1 MTDNRPDPDHLLEVV
16 RREETRSQ
24 RGRLKI
30 FFGACAGVG
39 KTYAMLSA
47 ARQRRAEGI
56 ELLIGVVETHGR
68 AETAALLEGFPLLP
82 SRKVEYRERLLA
94 EFDLDAAI
102 ASNPQLIVV
111 DELAH
116 SNVEGSR
123 HKKRWQDI
131 EELLAAGV
139 DVYTTLN
146 VQHLESLND
155 IVGRITGIRVA
166 ETVPDHVFDG
176 ADEVTLVDL
185 PPDDLLERLREG
197 KVYMPAQAERAAAN
211 FFRKGNLIALRELA
225 LRRTAD
231 RVDAQMRAYRADQAI
246 HTVWQAKERLI
257 VCIGPDI
264 DNEALVR
271 SAARLASK
279 LHADWIVAY
288 VETPALQRQSR
299 EERSRILDAFKLAE
313 ELGAETAMLAGA
325 DVATTL
331 GAYATSRN
339 ADKLILGQSRRP
351 VWKRLLRPGLVD
363 CLAKVT
369 RDLDVFLIRLDATP
383 HLLRPR
389 MTYTVEVGNWH
400 GYLWAM
406 GICAATTVL
415 AALLLSVFDLA
426 NVVMVF
432 LLAVVAVALRFGR
445 GPGALAACISV
456 AAFDFFFV
464 PPKFTFTVN
473 DTQYLFTFALM
484 LVVALVIG
492 QLAAKLKFEARVAQN
507 RERRAA
513 ELAALARELSGAL
526 TTAQIVDIAN
536 RRLDAIFQARSAIL
550 LPDSREQ
557 VREPH
562 VEQRAVRLVDA
573 DFAVAQWVYD
583 QQQLAGLGTAT
594 LPAAVARYLPL
605 KAPMRT
611 RGVLAFQPTDT
622 MVLDKPED
630 MQLLDACVAQIAL
643 ALERVHY
650 VEVAQDALVT
660 MESERLR
667 NSLLSAIS
675 HDLRTP
681 LTALVGLA
689 DALAADQLTDHVRR
703 ELAVAIRDKA
713 QRLTDLVTN
722 LLDMAR
728 LQSGPV
734 QLKRGWQAIEE
745 VVGTV
750 LRQMA
755 EPLSRHRVV
764 TVVPPDT
771 PLCEFDPVLIER
783 VFVNLLDNMAKY
795 TPPGSTVTI
804 KATHDQQ
811 SLVVMVEDDGPG
823 LPAGQEEKLF
833 DKFVRGETESSKPG
847 VGLGLAICRAILKAH
862 GGDIRAE
869 QRPGGGARFVF
880 RLPLGSPPQYDLEQ
894 L

>member
-16 RREETRSQ
+16 RREENRAR

-47 ARQRRAEGI
+47 ARQRQVEGI
-56 ELLIGVVETHGR
+56 AMLVGVVETHGR
-68 AETAALLEGFPLLP
+68 TETAALLDGLPLLP
-82 SRKVEYRERLLA
+82 SRAVEYRGRTLA
-94 EFDLDAAI
+94 EFDLDAAL
-102 ASNPQLIVV
+102 ASRPQLIVV

-116 SNVEGSR
+116 NNIEGSR
-123 HKKRWQDI
+123 HRKRWQDV
-131 EELLAAGV
+131 EELLAAGS

-155 IVGRITGIRVA
+155 VIGRITGIRVA
-166 ETVPDHVFDG
+166 ETVPDHVFNA

-185 PPDDLLERLREG
+185 PPDELLGRLKEG
-197 KVYMPAQAERAAAN
+197 KVYLPEQAERAAAN

-246 HTVWQAKERLI
+246 HHVWQAKERLI
-257 VCIGPDI
+257 VCIGPDT
-264 DNEALVR
+264 DNETLVR
-271 SAARLASK
+271 STARLASK
-279 LHADWIVAY
+279 LQADWIAVY
-288 VETPALQRQSR
+288 VETPALQRQPR
-299 EERSRILDAFKLAE
+299 AARSRIFDALKLAE
-313 ELGAETAMLAGA
+313 ELGAETATLASA
-325 DVATTL
+325 DITATL
-331 GAYATSRN
+331 IAYAISRN
-339 ADKLILGQSRRP
+339 AGKLVLGQTWRP
-351 VWKRLLRPGLVD
+351 AWKRLLRPGLAD
-363 CLAKVT
+363 RLIMAT
-369 RDLDVFLIRLDATP
+369 RELDVFLIRLDTTP
-383 HLLRPR
+383 PMPSPPR
-389 MTYTVEVGNWH
+389 VMTAGDWY
-400 GYLWAM
+400 GYLWAV
-406 GICAATTVL
+406 GICAVTTVL
-415 AALLLSVFDLA
+415 AAALLSVFDLA

-445 GPGALAACISV
+445 GPGALAACVSV

-484 LVVALVIG
+484 LLVALIIG

-513 ELAALARELSGAL
+513 ELATLARELSGAL
-526 TTAQIVDIAN
+526 TTEQILDIAS
-536 RRLDAIFQARSAIL
+536 RRLDAIFQARTAVL

-562 VEQRAVRLVDA
+562 VEQRAVRLADA
-573 DFAVAQWVYD
+573 DLAVAQWVYD
-583 QQQLAGLGTAT
+583 RQQPAGLGTAT
-594 LPAAVARYLPL
+594 LPAAAARYLPL

-611 RGVLAFQPTDT
+611 RGVLAFQPVDA
-622 MVLDKPED
+622 MLLDQPED
-630 MQLLDACVAQIAL
+630 MRLLDVCVAQIAL

-650 VEVAQDALVT
+650 VAVAQDALVT

-667 NSLLSAIS
+667 NSLLSTIS

-689 DALAADQLTDHVRR
+689 DTLATADRSTDDTRR
-703 ELAVAIRDKA
+703 ELAVAIRDEA
-713 QRLTDLVTN
+713 QRLTGLVTN

-734 QLKRGWQAIEE
+734 QLRRDWQAIEE
-745 VVGTV
+745 VVGSA

-755 EPLSRHRVV
+755 EPLAQHRVV
-764 TVVPPDT
+764 TAIPPDT

-783 VFVNLLDNMAKY
+783 VLVNLLDNAAKY
-795 TPPGSTVTI
+795 TPPESTITI
-804 KATHDQQ
+804 KTTYDQQ
-811 SLVVMVEDDGPG
+811 FLSVAVEDDGPG

-847 VGLGLAICRAILKAH
+847 VGLGLAICRAILNAH
-862 GGDIRAE
+862 GGDIRTE

-880 RLPLGSPPQYDLEQ
+880 RLPLGLPPQSAEPS
-894 L
+894 

>member
-1 MTDNRPDPDHLLEVV
+1 MNGQRPDPDALLARVQH
-16 RREETRSQ
+16 EEAKSR

-39 KTYAMLSA
+39 KTYAMLTA
-47 ARQRRAEGI
+47 ARQRRAEGVS
-56 ELLIGVVETHGR
+56 LLIGAAETHGR
-68 AETAALLEGFPLLP
+68 VETAALLDGLPRLP
-82 SRKVEYRERLLA
+82 SRKAEYRGRTFA
-94 EFDLDAAI
+94 EFDLDAAL
-102 ASNPQLIVV
+102 ALQPPLIVV

-116 SNVEGSR
+116 NNIEGSR
-123 HKKRWQDI
+123 HRKRWQDV
-131 EELLAAGV
+131 EELLAAGS

-155 IVGRITGIRVA
+155 VVGRITGVRVA
-166 ETVPDHVFDG
+166 ETLPDHVFDA

-185 PPDDLLERLREG
+185 PPDDLLIRLKEG
-197 KVYMPAQAERAAAN
+197 KVYMPEQAERAAAN

-246 HTVWQAKERLI
+246 PHVWQAKERLL
-257 VCIGPDI
+257 VCIGPAAD
-264 DNEALVR
+264 ETLVR
-271 SAARLASK
+271 SAARLAAS
-279 LHADWIVAY
+279 LHADWIAVY
-288 VETPALQRQSR
+288 VETPELQRR
-299 EERSRILDAFKLAE
+299 PRADRARILDTLKLAG
-313 ELGAETAMLAGA
+313 ELGAETATLAGA
-325 DVATTL
+325 DVAATL
-331 GAYATSRN
+331 LAYASSRN
-339 ADKLILGQSRRP
+339 AGKLVLGRSPRP
-351 VWKRLLRPGLVD
+351 AWRRLLRPGLAD
-363 CLAKVT
+363 RLAAAREPDIFLIGSEAAPRAAPAASTVT
-369 RDLDVFLIRLDATP
+369 RNGA
-383 HLLRPR
+383 
-389 MTYTVEVGNWH
+389 GWA
-400 GYLWAM
+400 GYLWAV

-415 AALLLSVFDLA
+415 AAALLSVFDLA

-432 LLAVVAVALRFGR
+432 LLAVIAVALWFGR
-445 GPGALAACISV
+445 GPGALAACLSV

-464 PPKFTFTVN
+464 PPKFRFTVS

-484 LVVALVIG
+484 LMVALVIG
-492 QLAAKLKFEARVAQN
+492 QLAAKLKFEARIAQS

-526 TTAQIVDIAN
+526 TVAQIVDIAG
-536 RRLDAIFQARSAIL
+536 RRFDAIFNARTALL

-562 VEQRAVRLVDA
+562 AAQETANLAEFDAAVG
-573 DFAVAQWVYD
+573 QWVYD
-583 QQQLAGLGTAT
+583 HQQQAGLGTAT
-594 LPAAVARYLPL
+594 LAAAAARYLPL

-611 RGVLAFQPTDT
+611 RGALAFQPADPAL
-622 MVLDKPED
+622 LDEPED

-689 DALAADQLTDHVRR
+689 DTLAGADHAGAASR
-703 ELAVAIRDKA
+703 EIATAIRDKT
-713 QRLTDLVTN
+713 QQLTGLVTN

-728 LQSGPV
+728 LQTGKV

-745 VVGTV
+745 VVGSA

-755 EPLSRHRVV
+755 ETLARHHV
-764 TVVPPDT
+764 TVVIPPDT

-783 VFVNLLDNMAKY
+783 VLVNLLDNAAKY
-795 TPPGSTVTI
+795 TPPDSTVTI
-804 KATHDQQ
+804 RAAHDPRF
-811 SLVVMVEDDGPG
+811 LTVTVEDDGPG
-823 LPAGQEEKLF
+823 LPPGEAEKLF
-833 DKFVRGETESSKPG
+833 DKFVRGEAESSQPG
-847 VGLGLAICRAILKAH
+847 VGLGLAICRAIVNAH
-862 GGDIRAE
+862 GGEIHAE
-869 QRPGGGARFVF
+869 PRPGGGARFAF
-880 RLPLGSPPQYDLEQ
+880 RLPLGSPPPAAGEPS
-894 L
+894 

>member
-1 MTDNRPDPDHLLEVV
+1 MTDTRPDPDRLLEVV
-16 RREETRSQ
+16 RDEDIRNR

-47 ARQRRAEGI
+47 ARQRHAGGI
-56 ELLIGVVETHGR
+56 LMLIGVVETHGR
-68 AETAALLEGFPLLP
+68 AETAALLDGLPLLP
-82 SRKVEYRERLLA
+82 SRKIEYRGRTLA
-94 EFDLDAAI
+94 EFDLDVALKNKPCLI
-102 ASNPQLIVV
+102 AV

-116 SNVEGSR
+116 SNAEGSR
-123 HKKRWQDI
+123 HRKRWQDI
-131 EELLAAGV
+131 EELLASGI

-166 ETVPDHVFDG
+166 ETVPDHVFDA

-185 PPDDLLERLREG
+185 PPDELLARLKEG
-197 KVYMPAQAERAAAN
+197 KVYLPEQAERAATN

-246 HTVWQAKERLI
+246 HHVWQAKDRLI
-257 VCIGPDI
+257 VCVGPDI
-264 DNEALVR
+264 DNDTLVR
-271 SAARLASK
+271 STARLASR
-279 LHADWIVAY
+279 LQADWIAVY
-288 VETPALQRQSR
+288 IETPALQRQSR
-299 EERSRILDAFKLAE
+299 AARSRILDTLKLAE
-313 ELGAETAMLAGA
+313 ELGAETTTLAGA
-325 DVATTL
+325 DLAATMV
-331 GAYATSRN
+331 AYATSRN
-339 ADKLILGQSRRP
+339 AGKLVLGQSLRP
-351 VWKRLLRPGLVD
+351 AWKRLLRPGLAD
-363 CLAKVT
+363 RLLTAT
-369 RDLDVFLIRLDATP
+369 HDLDVFLIRLDTAP
-383 HLLRPR
+383 QLPASPLIR
-389 MTYTVEVGNWH
+389 VSDDWH
-400 GYLWAM
+400 GYLWAV

-415 AALLLSVFDLA
+415 AAVLLSIFDLA

-464 PPKFTFTVN
+464 PPKFAFTVN

-492 QLAAKLKFEARVAQN
+492 QLAAKLKFEALVAQK

-513 ELAALARELSGAL
+513 ELATLARELSGAL
-526 TTAQIVDIAN
+526 TTAQIVDIADH
-536 RRLDAIFQARSAIL
+536 RLDAIFQARIAVL
-550 LPDSREQ
+550 LPDSHEQ

-562 VEQRAVRLVDA
+562 IEHPMPHLVDA
-573 DFAVAQWVYD
+573 DLAVAQWVYD
-583 QQQLAGLGTAT
+583 RQQPAGLGTAT
-594 LPAAVARYLPL
+594 LPAATARYLPL

-611 RGVLAFQPTDT
+611 RGVLAFQPVDT
-622 MVLDKPED
+622 MLLDQPED
-630 MQLLDACVAQIAL
+630 MQLLDTCAAQIAL

-689 DALAADQLTDHVRR
+689 ETLATPDQLTSEERR

-713 QRLTDLVTN
+713 QRLTGLVTN

-728 LQSGPV
+728 LQTGTV

-745 VVGTV
+745 VVGSA
-750 LRQMA
+750 LRQMG
-755 EPLSRHRVV
+755 EPLARHRVV
-764 TVVPPDT
+764 TTIPSDT

-783 VFVNLLDNMAKY
+783 VLVNLLDNAAKY
-795 TPPGSTVTI
+795 TPPDSTITI
-804 KATHDQQ
+804 KVAHDPQ
-811 SLVVMVEDDGPG
+811 SLLVAIEDDGPG

-833 DKFVRGETESSKPG
+833 DKFVRGVTESAKPG
-847 VGLGLAICRAILKAH
+847 VGLGLAICRAIVEVH

-869 QRPGGGARFVF
+869 ARSGGGARFVF
-880 RLPLGSPPQYDLEQ
+880 RLPLGTPPHTTPEP
-894 L
+894 